1 LKGKGVLR
9 LDTIE
14 TLKDWTLELGGQ
26 EYCAASL
33 SIISWPILRNLAQ
46 EKVKLLRLQ
55 QQQIAQKSLIWQLER
70 EILNLLQ
77 NESTKER
84 V

>member
-1 LKGKGVLR
+1 MV
-9 LDTIE
+9 TIE

-33 SIISWPILRNLAQ
+33 SIIPWPILRNLAQ

-55 QQQIAQKSLIWQLER
+55 EQQVAQKSLIWQLER
-70 EILNLLQ
+70 EVLNLLQ

>member
-1 LKGKGVLR
+1 MVLR
-9 LDTIE
+9 IDTIE

-33 SIISWPILRNLAQ
+33 SIITWPILRNLAQ

-55 QQQIAQKSLIWQLER
+55 EQQVAQKSLIWRLEQDVVK
-70 EILNLLQ
+70 LAQ
-77 NESTKER
+77 NESTKE
-84 V
+84 

>member
-1 LKGKGVLR
+1 MLR

-26 EYCAASL
+26 KYCAASL
-33 SIISWPILRNLAQ
+33 SIIPWPILRNLAQ

-55 QQQIAQKSLIWQLER
+55 EQQVAQKSLIWRLEQDVVK
-70 EILNLLQ
+70 LVQ
-77 NESTKER
+77 NESTKE
-84 V
+84 

>member
-1 LKGKGVLR
+1 MLR

-26 EYCAASL
+26 EYFAASL
-33 SIISWPILRNLAQ
+33 SIIPWPILRNLAQ

-55 QQQIAQKSLIWQLER
+55 EQQVAQKSLIWRLEQDVVK
-70 EILNLLQ
+70 LAQ
-77 NESTKER
+77 NESTKE
-84 V
+84 

>member
-1 LKGKGVLR
+1 MLR

-33 SIISWPILRNLAQ
+33 SLIPWPILRNLAQ
-46 EKVKLLRLQ
+46 EKVKLSRLQ
-55 QQQIAQKSLIWQLER
+55 EQQFAQKSLVWQLEQDVVK
-70 EILNLLQ
+70 LAQ
-77 NESTKER
+77 NGSAKE
-84 V
+84 

>member
-1 LKGKGVLR
+1 MLR

-33 SIISWPILRNLAQ
+33 SLIPWPILRNLAQ
-46 EKVKLLRLQ
+46 EKVKLSRLQ
-55 QQQIAQKSLIWQLER
+55 EQQFAQKSLVWQLEQDVVK
-70 EILNLLQ
+70 LAQ
-77 NESTKER
+77 NESTKE
-84 V
+84 

>member
-1 LKGKGVLR
+1 MLR

-33 SIISWPILRNLAQ
+33 SIIPWPILRNLAQ

-55 QQQIAQKSLIWQLER
+55 EQQVAQKSLIWQLER
-70 EILNLLQ
+70 EVLNLLQ
-77 NESTKER
+77 NESTKE
-84 V
+84 

>member
-1 LKGKGVLR
+1 MLR

>member
-1 LKGKGVLR
+1 M
-9 LDTIE
+9 DTIE

-33 SIISWPILRNLAQ
+33 SIIPWPILRNLAQ
-46 EKVKLLRLQ
+46 EKVKLLRSQEQ
-55 QQQIAQKSLIWQLER
+55 QVAQKSLIWQLER
-70 EILNLLQ
+70 EVLNLLQ

>member
-1 LKGKGVLR
+1 MLR

-33 SIISWPILRNLAQ
+33 SIIRWPILRNLAQ

-55 QQQIAQKSLIWQLER
+55 EQQVAQKSLIWRLEQDVVK
-70 EILNLLQ
+70 LTQ
-77 NESTKER
+77 NESTKE
-84 V
+84 

>member
-1 LKGKGVLR
+1 M
-9 LDTIE
+9 DTIE

-26 EYCAASL
+26 EYSAASL
-33 SIISWPILRNLAQ
+33 SIIPWPILRNLAQ

-70 EILNLLQ
+70 EVLNLLQ

>member
-1 LKGKGVLR
+1 M
-9 LDTIE
+9 DTIE

-70 EILNLLQ
+70 EVLNLLQ